1 MRKIC
6 LLTSFMIISW
16 SILCQS
22 EGKET
27 HNESVKTIVEAFNK
41 HDYRL
46 MQKPWG
52 TIGKLII
59 SKKRLRKEFFPVS
72 EKLGDAKIDTVIF
85 SSSYNA
91 TVELKFEK
99 YPLQK
104 VFLSIN
110 FSENGKVQGLGYGY
124 PTMVYRKNNSPISD
138 SWSNEVITQKIDSIF
153 SKYATKSVK
162 SFNGCILVTRGE
174 DILFEGSNGYADF
187 EKKTIN
193 NDSTR
198 FLLASCSKQFTACA
212 IMRLHEQ
219 GKLNYSDKVI
229 TYLPDFPYE
238 SITIEHLLTH
248 TSGLPDYFVLLDKY
262 WDKSTFATNN
272 DVYDLLK
279 EKKQALLFNPNDDF
293 SYSNTGYVI
302 LSVLIEKISGSSYGE
317 FLNDQFFKPLHM
329 NQTVVYNRRKE
340 NNSLENYASGYVYS
354 RELNKY
360 VLPDSLK
367 NYNFVSYMD
376 GITGDDGVS
385 SSIHDLKRWNEALRN
400 TTVLS
405 KESLEIATT
414 KHKLTSGKEIEYGFG
429 FFLKQG
435 NGIENMI
442 YHTGGWPGY
451 TTLILRFQDRAE
463 SIIILSNNEYDNF
476 SFLADEICSLLLR

>member
-16 SILCQS
+16 SILSQS
-22 EGKET
+22 EGMKNR
-27 HNESVKTIVEAFNK
+27 NESIKTIVEGFNK
-41 HDYRL
+41 HDYHL

-52 TIGKLII
+52 ALGKLII
-59 SKKRLRKEFFPVS
+59 TKKMLRKEFFPVS
-72 EKLGDAKIDTVIF
+72 EKFGEAKIDTVVF
-85 SSSYNA
+85 SSQYNA
-91 TVELKFEK
+91 TVELKFENH
-99 YPLQK
+99 PLKK

-124 PTMVYRKNNSPISD
+124 PTLVYRKNNSPISD
-138 SWSNEVITQKIDSIF
+138 NWSNEVIKQKIDSIF

-174 DILFEGSNGYADF
+174 DIVFEGSNGYSDI
-187 EKKTIN
+187 EKKTLN

-212 IMRLHEQ
+212 IMKLHEQ

-229 TYLPDFPYE
+229 KYLPDFPYE
-238 SITIEHLLTH
+238 TITIEQLLTH
-248 TSGLPDYFVLLDKY
+248 TSGLPDYFILLDKY

-272 DVYDLLK
+272 DVYDLIK
-279 EKKQALLFNPNDDF
+279 EKKQALLFKPNDDF

-302 LSVLIEKISGSSYGE
+302 LSLLIEKISGSSYGE
-317 FLNDQFFKPLHM
+317 FLNVQFFKPLEM
-329 NQTVVYNRRKE
+329 NQTIVYNRRKE
-340 NNSLENYASGYVYS
+340 KNSLENYASGYVYS

-367 NYNFVSYMD
+367 NYKFVSYMD

-385 SSIHDLKRWNEALRN
+385 SSIHDLKLWNEALRN
-400 TTVLS
+400 NTVLS
-405 KESLEIATT
+405 KESLADAST
-414 KHKLTSGKEIEYGFG
+414 KHKLTSGKEIEYGYG

-435 NGIENMI
+435 NGIENII

-451 TTLILRFQDRAE
+451 TTLMLRFQNRAE
-463 SIIILSNNEYDNF
+463 SIIILSNNEYDSF